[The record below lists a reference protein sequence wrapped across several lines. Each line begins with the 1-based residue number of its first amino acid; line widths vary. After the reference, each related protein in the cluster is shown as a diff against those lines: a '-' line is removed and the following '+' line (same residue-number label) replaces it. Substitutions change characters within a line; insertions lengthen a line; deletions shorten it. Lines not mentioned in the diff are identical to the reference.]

1 MRQLRLLA
9 IAAVLQLAGC
19 AGMEPA
25 ECRFSDWRAVGY
37 EDGAQGLSTD
47 AFARYRRGCAEQQV
61 MADFQAYQAGR
72 EAGLREYCQPSR
84 GYREGLQGRDYGGV
98 CPPDA
103 EARFLD
109 AYNEGRKL
117 FDLEFELENTERRI
131 AAAEARLR
139 QIELELTD
147 NATAT
152 LAGATTREARAR
164 LLVET
169 KQLVEERSSLSR
181 ELKDLKVKHRQQ
193 QKRLDEARE
202 EKLAKR

>member
-1 MRQLRLLA
+1 MRQHRLLA
-9 IAAVLQLAGC
+9 AAAVLQLAGC
-19 AGMEPA
+19 TGMDQA

-61 MADFQAYQAGR
+61 MADFQAYQSGR

-84 GYREGLQGRDYGGV
+84 GYRDGLQGRAYGGV
-98 CPPDA
+98 CPSDT

-117 FDLEFELENTERRI
+117 FDLQYELDHTEQRI
-131 AAAEARLR
+131 VAAEARLR
-139 QIELELTD
+139 QIELQLTD

-152 LAGATTREARAR
+152 LTGATTREARAR
-164 LLVET
+164 LIVEA
-169 KQLVEERSSLSR
+169 KQLVEERSTLNR
-181 ELKDLKVKHRQQ
+181 ELKDLKAKRRQQ
-193 QKRLDEARE
+193 QKRLDDARD
-202 EKLAKR
+202 EKVAKR